1 MRDEVPDRIDEI
13 NELDIPATRT
23 RLMQE
28 SKVKAIALVS
38 AEVMDHLA
46 KRGLTVMK
54 VYAPGE
60 KFVIGSLPIV
70 RFGGALDAE
79 GTEAWLPITPDIIA
93 GIGAVGSG
101 ASLSPILDPQVVRMV
116 NRATA
121 SQSTIFAGP
130 SRTDVEELRDSLKEP
145 D

>member
-1 MRDEVPDRIDEI
+1 
-13 NELDIPATRT
+13 
-23 RLMQE
+23 MQE

-70 RFGGALDAE
+70 RFGGTLDTE
-79 GTEAWLPITPDIIA
+79 STEAWLPITPDIIV
-93 GIGAVGSG
+93 GIGAFGSG
-101 ASLSPILDPQVVRMV
+101 VRLSPIFDPQVVRKV

-121 SQSTIFAGP
+121 SQGTIFAGP
-130 SRTDVEELRDSLKEP
+130 SRAEVEELRDSLEEP